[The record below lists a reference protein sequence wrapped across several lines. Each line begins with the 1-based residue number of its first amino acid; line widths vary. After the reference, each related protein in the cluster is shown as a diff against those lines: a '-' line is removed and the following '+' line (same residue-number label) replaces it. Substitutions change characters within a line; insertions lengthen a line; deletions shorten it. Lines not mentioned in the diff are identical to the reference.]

1 MTLSLT
7 VKNFEPIRLEGSVP
21 LELDFKEKNNVL
33 IISKHQSYL
42 THGVHKFPAKF
53 FPELPRYL
61 ITKYSKQG
69 DVVLDPMCGSG
80 TVLLESILQNRHTIG
95 IDIDP
100 IAKLISKVK
109 TTSIKSDLLDNAR
122 NIISK
127 SVDSLVRTN
136 KNINIPEFN
145 YRDKWFKIFVLEELA
160 IIKESIKKTRTG
172 LKTSGGYSETELQD
186 LNDFLLVIFSS
197 IIRDVS

>member
-1 MTLSLT
+1 MAISLT
-7 VKNFEPIRLEGSVP
+7 VKNIEPIRLEGHVP
-21 LELDFKEKNNVL
+21 LELEFDNKNNIM

-61 ITKYSKQG
+61 ITKYSKPG

-122 NIISK
+122 DIISK

-160 IIKESIKKTRTG
+160 IIKESIKKTITN
-172 LKTSGGYSETELQD
+172 LKTSGGYS
-186 LNDFLLVIFSS
+186 
-197 IIRDVS
+197 